1 MKQKDFAHELPKMAF
16 QDQFI
21 AINVDNISPTVFKE
35 KKEINDFKFLGKQK
49 AAAKTFVDNGGQSAR
64 CITRTGYLLNP

>member
-1 MKQKDFAHELPKMAF
+1 MAF

-21 AINVDNISPTVFKE
+21 TINVDNVSPTVL
-35 KKEINDFKFLGKQK
+35 KKKISDFKFLVKQK
-49 AAAKTFVDNGGQSAR
+49 AAAKIFVDNSGQSAR